1 MPRASCPRAQL
12 WGKIRLNYILHTVV
26 IFINL
31 VPHKHTLAGQL
42 EPKNHIEE
50 RNFSKKKKSKSNN
63 FGNFPLSWTTNK
75 NKHKKFAKIRK
86 LQLPLNYTFHSQSEH
101 IFLFFEEC
109 YILYVIKY
117 TTIFF

>member
-50 RNFSKKKKSKSNN
+50 RNFSKKNPNQITLATFLCHGPQTKS
-63 FGNFPLSWTTNK
+63 
-75 NKHKKFAKIRK
+75 
-86 LQLPLNYTFHSQSEH
+86 LP
-101 IFLFFEEC
+101 
-109 YILYVIKY
+109 K
-117 TTIFF
+117 

>member
-50 RNFSKKKKSKSNN
+50 RNFSKKK
-63 FGNFPLSWTTNK
+63 
-75 NKHKKFAKIRK
+75 I
-86 LQLPLNYTFHSQSEH
+86 Q
-101 IFLFFEEC
+101 
-109 YILYVIKY
+109 IK
-117 TTIFF
+117 